1 MDADTRVTPADS
13 VAGGSDQPGPRCR
26 FCGSTHLKTFVDL
39 GMSPL
44 CESFVPAEKV
54 NAMEAF
60 YPLHAL
66 VCQECLLV
74 QLEAYVSASE
84 IFSEYAYFS
93 SFADSW
99 VAHVGR
105 YAEHMI
111 ADFGIDQN
119 SFVVEVA
126 SNDGYLL
133 QHFVNRG
140 IPVLGVEPA
149 ANVAKVA
156 VAKGIP
162 SEVVFFGRASAEE
175 LRGRYGPA
183 DLMAANNV
191 IAHVPDIND
200 FVAGF
205 KVMLADRGVFTAEIP
220 HIAKLIEFN
229 QFDTIYHEHFC
240 YYSLYTLQNI
250 LAAHGLRVFDVA
262 ELPTHGGSLRTYA
275 CHAENTERTASERLL
290 RLQQWEHEHRFD
302 RAETYVGF
310 EEQVR
315 ETKRK
320 LLEFLISA
328 KRAGKS
334 VVGYGAPGKGNTLLN
349 YCGIRQD
356 FLDYTVDRNTY
367 KHGKYTP
374 GTHIPI
380 YPPDKISETKPDYI
394 LILPWNL
401 KDEIT
406 AQLAYAREWG
416 ARFVVPI
423 PEATVLP

>member
-1 MDADTRVTPADS
+1 MDADTRVTPANS
-13 VAGGSDQPGPRCR
+13 VAAGSDQPGPRCR

-156 VAKGIP
+156 VEKGIP
-162 SEVVFFGRASAEE
+162 SEVVFFGRASAEA
-175 LRGRYGPA
+175 RQFH
-183 DLMAANNV
+183 DAAEDV
-191 IAHVPDIND
+191 IAFLEIESHREAIVGRLPYGLQKRVELARALVSRPRLLLLDEPMAGMNQDEKREIARFIIDINRD
-200 FVAGF
+200 FGTTV
-205 KVMLADRGVFTAEIP
+205 I
-220 HIAKLIEFN
+220 LIEH
-229 QFDTIYHEHFC
+229 DIGVVMGISDHVVVLDY
-240 YYSLYTLQNI
+240 
-250 LAAHGLRVFDVA
+250 G
-262 ELPTHGGSLRTYA
+262 
-275 CHAENTERTASERLL
+275 
-290 RLQQWEHEHRFD
+290 
-302 RAETYVGF
+302 
-310 EEQVR
+310 
-315 ETKRK
+315 RK
-320 LLEFLISA
+320 I
-328 KRAGKS
+328 GD
-334 VVGYGAPGKGNTLLN
+334 GAPQD
-349 YCGIRQD
+349 IRNNPD
-356 FLDYTVDRNTY
+356 VIAAYL
-367 KHGKYTP
+367 
-374 GTHIPI
+374 GTRH
-380 YPPDKISETKPDYI
+380 
-394 LILPWNL
+394 
-401 KDEIT
+401 
-406 AQLAYAREWG
+406 
-416 ARFVVPI
+416 
-423 PEATVLP
+423 